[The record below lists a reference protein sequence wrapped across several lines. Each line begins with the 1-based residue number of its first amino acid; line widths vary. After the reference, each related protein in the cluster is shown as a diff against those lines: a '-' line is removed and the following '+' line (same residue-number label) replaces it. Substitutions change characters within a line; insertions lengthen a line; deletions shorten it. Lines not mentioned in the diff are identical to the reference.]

1 MNKLQVLNEKKF
13 SLSLLIRK
21 KQTKRKT
28 NLKKKI
34 KDNH

>member
-1 MNKLQVLNEKKF
+1 MNKLQVLNEIKF
-13 SLSLLIRK
+13 CLGLLIRK

-28 NLKKKI
+28 KLKKKI